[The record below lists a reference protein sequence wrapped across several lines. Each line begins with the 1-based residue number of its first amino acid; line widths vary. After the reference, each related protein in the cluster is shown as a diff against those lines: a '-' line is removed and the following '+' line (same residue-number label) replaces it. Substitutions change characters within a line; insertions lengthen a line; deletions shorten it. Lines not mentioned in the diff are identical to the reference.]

1 MKKSLLVILASSLI
15 LATVFTLLAV
25 VPSPVGADGTVENQG
40 FESVIG
46 VEWTVSGTGNESRVC
61 NDPVHSGSC
70 AAQITGSGGSLTQT
84 LDITATVKYDC
95 WGWIYATANV
105 TGEIEL
111 AFWRI
116 VGGNTTQVSSTT
128 TLSANDTGGSYQQE
142 TTIIEAP
149 WDATHLRIRLGEA
162 GAWGD
167 GEEVRFDDIG
177 VGVEGCFIA
186 TAAYGTPLAEEID
199 ALRQFRDQYLMTNPA
214 GRLVVSLYYTGSPP
228 LANLISKHEG
238 LRAVIRMALE
248 PITWFC
254 SRITAPPSP

>member
-25 VPSPVGADGTVENQG
+25 VPSPVGAGGMVENQG
-40 FESVIG
+40 FESALG
-46 VEWTVSGTGNESRVC
+46 PEWTVAGSAGRVC
-61 NDPVHSGSC
+61 TGIIYSGSC

-84 LDITATVKYDC
+84 LNITATVKYES
-95 WGWIYATANV
+95 WGWIYATTNV
-105 TGEIEL
+105 TGKIEL
-111 AFWRI
+111 DFWRI

-128 TLSANDTGGSYQQE
+128 TLSANNTGGSYQQE

-149 WDATHLRIRLGEA
+149 WNATHLRIHLGEA

-177 VGVEGCFIA
+177 VSVEGCFIA

-214 GRLVVSLYYTGSPP
+214 GRLVVSLYYAGSPP
-228 LANLISKHEG
+228 LAHLISKHEG

-248 PITWFC
+248 PITWFF